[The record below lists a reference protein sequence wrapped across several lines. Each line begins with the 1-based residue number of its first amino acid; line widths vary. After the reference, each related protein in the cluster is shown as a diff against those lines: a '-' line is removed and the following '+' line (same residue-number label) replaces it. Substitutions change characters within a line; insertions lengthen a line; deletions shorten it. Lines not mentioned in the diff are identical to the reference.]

1 VSDGAI
7 TTLLVLAVLV
17 GIGGASFMVFRS
29 PAFWGDV
36 VKELA
41 TKAWPLILGVLTKPE
56 SDEVRKA
63 RQRCE
68 RMGGKWDWHRKKCN
82 R

>member
-1 VSDGAI
+1 MTWQEG
-7 TTLLVLAVLV
+7 V
-17 GIGGASFMVFRS
+17 GIALVCIGLLGGAYAVAQR
-29 PAFWGDV
+29 PTFWIEFGARLFQR
-36 VKELA
+36 LA
-41 TKAWPLILGVLTKPE
+41 PRIVAYLTKPE

-68 RMGGKWDWHRKKCN
+68 RMAGKWDPVRKRCN

>member
-1 VSDGAI
+1 VSWQEAIAVVVILAGLGGGAF
-7 TTLLVLAVLV
+7 LVAQRPTFWIEFGARLFKAVLPRIV
-17 GIGGASFMVFRS
+17 AY
-29 PAFWGDV
+29 
-36 VKELA
+36 
-41 TKAWPLILGVLTKPE
+41 LTKPE

-68 RMGGKWDWHRKKCN
+68 RMAGKWDPIRKKCN

>member
-1 VSDGAI
+1 MTWQEG
-7 TTLLVLAVLV
+7 V
-17 GIGGASFMVFRS
+17 GIALVCIGLLGGAYAVAQRPSFWIEFGARLIQR
-29 PAFWGDV
+29 
-36 VKELA
+36 LA
-41 TKAWPLILGVLTKPE
+41 PRIVAYLTKPE

-68 RMGGKWDWHRKKCN
+68 RMGGKWDFHRKKCN